1 MTSETPGWYHAELDP
16 LGTKRYW
23 DGDSWSF
30 ERMGGNIV
38 MPRLFAK
45 IIDSL
50 IVGVPVIVVARLFLG
65 VTKVTFGVL
74 LLSIF
79 FTAIYEI
86 GFVTMKGATPG
97 KELLGF
103 KIVETANGQSP
114 PRLSTAVRR
123 IGPNLIGAFPFIGF
137 FLGWGVVG
145 LSLYWLTSDPDRKSA
160 FDRSGGTFVV
170 RTVN

>member
-1 MTSETPGWYHAELDP
+1 MTSETPGWYYAESDP

-23 DGDSWSF
+23 DGNSWSF

-79 FTAIYEI
+79 LQPST
-86 GFVTMKGATPG
+86 
-97 KELLGF
+97 
-103 KIVETANGQSP
+103 
-114 PRLSTAVRR
+114 RL
-123 IGPNLIGAFPFIGF
+123 
-137 FLGWGVVG
+137 G
-145 LSLYWLTSDPDRKSA
+145 LSR
-160 FDRSGGTFVV
+160 
-170 RTVN
+170 